1 MSNGK
6 NEHFENFVL
15 FVIVGGL
22 VLAGVIYGIY
32 LFFPFVVFYL
42 IPFVLASV
50 SCGWILRM
58 AGSPSDSIGNLSRYR
73 SVVIAYSAM
82 LLVVGLVFFKDV
94 GRAVVVDQK
103 GKLTNQ
109 VMLDWPKLNQYYN
122 AWRRSLY
129 LNAPFEGLRA
139 KANIGVV
146 YDRLEMGWIALVAL
160 FFGAP
165 LFYWW
170 LSRND
175 EELVREVVENLA
187 ASRVADKN
195 KRLAEKEKNLNQI
208 IESNKAAL
216 NARVRD
222 LEKARELLLAE
233 NQALKAKLEF
243 APDVPRPSE
252 VVSPEKKGVLDQDL
266 F

>member
-1 MSNGK
+1 MSDGK
-6 NEHFENFVL
+6 SEHFENFVL
-15 FVIVGGL
+15 FVIIGGL

-50 SCGWILRM
+50 ACGLTLRM
-58 AGSPSDSIGNLSRYR
+58 AGSPRESISNLSRYR
-73 SVVIAYSAM
+73 SVVIAYSGM
-82 LLVVGLVFFKDV
+82 LLIVGLVFFKDV

-129 LNAPFEGLRA
+129 LNAPFEGLRE

-175 EELVREVVENLA
+175 EERVHEIIEKIATDRMA
-187 ASRVADKN
+187 AKN
-195 KRLAEKEKNLNQI
+195 KRLNEKESNLEAI
-208 IESNKAAL
+208 IRQNKQAL
-216 NARVRD
+216 EIKIKSLEEARVQLK
-222 LEKARELLLAE
+222 LENESLKAR
-233 NQALKAKLEF
+233 LEF
-243 APDVPRPSE
+243 APEVRWPSE
-252 VVSPEKKGVLDQDL
+252 KVEPSKKGVLDGDWL
-266 F
+266 

>member
-1 MSNGK
+1 MSDGK
-6 NEHFENFVL
+6 SEHFENFVL
-15 FVIVGGL
+15 FVIIGGL

-50 SCGWILRM
+50 ACGLTLRM
-58 AGSPSDSIGNLSRYR
+58 AGSPRESISNLSRYR
-73 SVVIAYSAM
+73 SVVIAYSGM
-82 LLVVGLVFFKDV
+82 LLIVGLVFFKDV

-129 LNAPFEGLRA
+129 LNAPFEGLRE

-175 EELVREVVENLA
+175 EELVREIVENLA

-216 NARVRD
+216 SAKVRD
-222 LEKARELLLAE
+222 LEKVRELLMAE
-233 NQALKAKLEF
+233 NQSLKAKLEF
-243 APDVPRPSE
+243 APEVPRPSE
-252 VVSPEKKGVLDQDL
+252 TIEPSRKGVLDQD
-266 F
+266 FF

>member
-1 MSNGK
+1 MSSKGSND
-6 NEHFENFVL
+6 HAENFLL

-22 VLAGVIYGIY
+22 ILAGVIYGVY

-50 SCGWILRM
+50 ACGLILRM
-58 AGSPSDSIGNLSRYR
+58 AGSPRDSIGNLSRYR
-73 SVVIAYSAM
+73 SVVIAYSGM
-82 LLVVGLVFFKDV
+82 LLIVGLVFFKDV
-94 GRAVVVDQK
+94 GRAVVVDQQ

-109 VMLDWPKLNQYYN
+109 VMLDWPKPNQYYN

-139 KANIGVV
+139 KANIGVA
-146 YDRLEMGWIALVAL
+146 YDRLEMGWIALSAL

-175 EELVREVVENLA
+175 DELVREIVENLA

-216 NARVRD
+216 NAKVRD
-222 LEKARELLLAE
+222 LEKAQELLIAE
-233 NQALKAKLEF
+233 NQSLKAKLEF

-252 VVSPEKKGVLDQDL
+252 SIKKSSGVLDQDI

>member
-1 MSNGK
+1 MSDGK

-15 FVIVGGL
+15 FIIVGGL
-22 VLAGVIYGIY
+22 ILAGVIYGVY

-50 SCGWILRM
+50 ACGLILRM
-58 AGSPSDSIGNLSRYR
+58 AGSPRDSIGNLSRYR
-73 SVVIAYSAM
+73 SVVIAYSGM
-82 LLVVGLVFFKDV
+82 LLIVGLVFFKDV
-94 GRAVVVDQK
+94 GRAVVVDQQ

-109 VMLDWPKLNQYYN
+109 VMLDWPKPNQYYN

-139 KANIGVV
+139 KANIGVA
-146 YDRLEMGWIALVAL
+146 YDRLEMGWIALSAL

-175 EELVREVVENLA
+175 DELVREIVE
-187 ASRVADKN
+187 K
-195 KRLAEKEKNLNQI
+195 I
-208 IESNKAAL
+208 G
-216 NARVRD
+216 
-222 LEKARELLLAE
+222 
-233 NQALKAKLEF
+233 
-243 APDVPRPSE
+243 RPH
-252 VVSPEKKGVLDQDL
+252 V
-266 F
+266 